1 MVFAK
6 SLRIC
11 NSMSLFSTAVLVLH
25 FVQLLHLLL
34 FAPLR
39 LQFITL
45 PVWLCL
51 RLDSLQ
57 SFNFTLLH
65 SENWLRCFQHKVK
78 PQISCTH
85 YKFTIIPF
93 YRMNFFHSQLIEIV
107 IRIILGTGVSD
118 FLADPLSTVS
128 AAPKKVFFF
137 FIEGIKKIISLCQAV
152 WWYKSKLIMVIIFIV
167 YM

>member
-6 SLRIC
+6 SLRIS

-25 FVQLLHLLL
+25 FVQLLNLLL

-93 YRMNFFHSQLIEIV
+93 YRMNFFHSQLTE
-107 IRIILGTGVSD
+107 SD

-128 AAPKKVFFF
+128 AAPKKVLIQI
-137 FIEGIKKIISLCQAV
+137 FIEGIKKIISLGQAV
-152 WWYKSKLIMVIIFIV
+152 WWYKSKLFMVIIFIV